1 MVIQQILIFIRTHS
15 SNTLKRKKVDENKQT
30 NKENEVNDLSSTVDP
45 YEDKAG
51 PSTAKTNESQSN

>member
-1 MVIQQILIFIRTHS
+1 MKLPIMLYCPIHKF
-15 SNTLKRKKVDENKQT
+15 